1 MRRYRKAA
9 VALAATAVVAGTLSA
24 CGSSSD
30 GGSSSASSG
39 GTIYYLTK
47 RPAEHLDPQRTY
59 IGRDLA
65 DMNRLVYRQLVSFP
79 VTDDPQKAVE
89 PQADLATDT
98 GTSSNDAKTWKFTI
112 KDGVKWQDGK
122 AITCEDFKYGV
133 SRTFATDVIIGGPN
147 YVLGYLDVPTDAKTG
162 LPTYDGPYKN
172 NNAADFDK
180 AITCDGN
187 TITYNFK
194 KPFPDFPLAIAS
206 LNSFGPYRKD
216 QDQGDKSNYEVFSSG
231 PYKLEGKWDVA
242 KGGTFVRNTAWDK
255 STDEIRTAKP
265 DKFVFTQGLT
275 NEIIADRMIADAGND
290 KYAVTDRVV
299 PPAYYSQITG
309 EVEKRSTLTDSP
321 FVDYVLPN
329 FNKMKNLKVRQALML
344 STNVEGW
351 ITAGGGDKAY
361 KPAKSIVNPAL
372 IGYKDN
378 PNFTAPPAGDIE
390 GAKKLLAES
399 GEKLPYPIKF
409 TYNGGTPTSDKQAAA
424 LKDGWD
430 KAGFK
435 VTLDPLTDTY
445 YDIVQKPSAD
455 FDVTWGGWGADW
467 PSIATVIPPLFDSRI
482 NLTKESNGQDYG
494 NYKSDAANKLIDEA
508 AALGDVN
515 EQAAKYAELDDQ
527 LGKDVAYVPLEITRF
542 YFLHGSKVADYI
554 QSPASNGYPE
564 LGAIAVSK

>member
-1 MRRYRKAA
+1 MRRTRKAA

-24 CGSSSD
+24 CGSSD
-30 GGSSSASSG
+30 GGGNSSASSG
-39 GTIYYLTK
+39 GTIHYLTK

-79 VTDDPQKAVE
+79 VTDDPAKAVE

-98 GTSSNDAKTWKFTI
+98 GTQTDGGKVWQFTL
-112 KDGVKWQDGK
+112 KDGPVWQDGK
-122 AITCEDFKYGV
+122 PITCEDFKYGV
-133 SRTFATDVIIGGPN
+133 SRTFATDVITGGPN
-147 YVLGYLDVPTDAKTG
+147 YVLGFLDVPTDAKTG

-172 NNAADFDK
+172 NNVADFDK

-206 LNSFGPYRKD
+206 LNSFGPFRKD
-216 QDQGDKSNYEVFSSG
+216 QDHGDKSNYEVFSSG
-231 PYKLEGKWDVA
+231 PYKLDGKWDVA
-242 KGGTFVRNTAWDK
+242 KGGTFVRNTEWDK
-255 STDEIRTAKP
+255 STDDIRKALP
-265 DKFVFTQGLT
+265 DKFVFEQGLT
-275 NEIIADRMIADAGND
+275 NEIIADRLIADAGND
-290 KYAVTDRVV
+290 KYAVTDRNL

-309 EVEKRSTLTDSP
+309 PVEKRSTLTDSP
-321 FVDYVLPN
+321 FVDYLLPN
-329 FNKMKNLKVRQALML
+329 FNKVKNLKVRQAIMEA
-344 STNVEGW
+344 TNVEGW

-361 KPAKSIVNPAL
+361 KPAKSMVNPSL

-378 PNFTAPPAGDIE
+378 PNFTAPPSGDIE
-390 GAKKLLAES
+390 AAKKLLAES
-399 GEKLPYPIKF
+399 GEKLPYPLKF

-424 LKDGWD
+424 LADTWK

-445 YDIVQKPSAD
+445 YDIIQKPSAD
-455 FDVTWGGWGADW
+455 GDVFWGGWGADW
-467 PSIATVIPPLFDSRI
+467 PSIATVLPPLFDSRI

-508 AALGDVN
+508 AALGDLN
-515 EQAAKYAELDDQ
+515 EQASKYAELDDQ
-527 LGKDVAYVPLEITRF
+527 LGKDVAYIPLEIQRF
-542 YFLHGSKVADYI
+542 YFLHGSNVDNYL

-564 LGAIAVSK
+564 LGAVSVKQ